1 MALEAG
7 ERERG
12 GGNGSMRDSRGH
24 DTGKA
29 NSRGQGLEEG
39 KEARNSSNVNETG
52 VEGLQTC
59 NRFGSLSCPSVDT
72 YGSGM

>member
-1 MALEAG
+1 M
-7 ERERG
+7 
-12 GGNGSMRDSRGH
+12 SMRDSRGR
-24 DTGKA
+24 DIGKPH
-29 NSRGQGLEEG
+29 SRGQGLEEG

-52 VEGLQTC
+52 VEGLQGC